1 MKDSRNWLLTN
12 KAVNFNQK
20 LYQERGAMY
29 NWSIWLNN
37 FVAFNSYKITATAIK
52 KNQLDL
58 LISTPQELKDMSYN
72 IFNQQTESINMGNT
86 MYGGFNNS
94 EIDSVKSYNF
104 KRKEM
109 GSLGLY
115 SDYYN
120 GKPIN
125 SDLTQHFSYE
135 DYMKG
140 EEAIQDEID
149 DNETYKR
156 SLSSK
161 ELLDKINNAIF
172 TLKSSKFIIE
182 TDSDI
187 NINEPNENY
196 NIGGSVSSMSKSKSK
211 FNSNIAETS
220 NAKNTILKRI
230 MDSFKAS
237 TKLIDFD
244 KLMWNPYIAK
254 IYVPYVVQ
262 DAENG
267 SSSRKHRLLSF
278 DVEPS
283 SIQYIDNID
292 NIEKATEIVFN
303 IELTQAIINNLREE
317 LVISKNVFKKLSR
330 KLKKFHMD
338 SIGNNNSIKVN
349 PSLIIHIK
357 QEQILSLSKNDRDD
371 LNMNYV
377 SNELFGTT
385 KVKTKLFVHWYD
397 YIDDINED
405 IDEESGE
412 GEGKGEGR
420 SRSRDR
426 DRDRDKNEG
435 RKYKTK
441 NNNFDPFD
449 PLSTYDINNKGKKD
463 LKNKRTTDKT
473 KVNDTEN
480 NINSKYIDELG
491 VVIDKIHESKAETNS
506 FFSESLNN
514 LESSRVFLDYI
525 PIFKYSLN
533 STGKDYNDLSFRI
546 DDAFDLFVERATTL
560 SKMEA
565 QANRS
570 SLLLMY
576 GLTSNVNPSKES
588 SVTATEDEEVKVI
601 TVAGSTIRD
610 LNNTGRLY
618 TSEVFSSSRM
628 FLQQVL
634 SDLDKKIDIA
644 LGYNVITIPD
654 IGTQQ
659 PESNIR
665 IGYNLYLPFMKELSL
680 SYLKEIIFKE
690 LVRGHEEHNKV
701 IMTFNIEQNR
711 YYYGFKEIVDKFR
724 VVFNTTAILGDALDR
739 IKQQQVEAL
748 KASSSNGQD
757 QASKEELLNS
767 VGNIHTNQNITK

>member
-29 NWSIWLNN
+29 NWSIWLDN
-37 FVAFNSYKITATAIK
+37 FTAFNSYKITAAAIK

-58 LISTPQELKDMSYN
+58 LISTPQELKDISYDV
-72 IFNQQTESINMGNT
+72 FNQQTQNIGIGNQA
-86 MYGGFNNS
+86 YGGFNNS
-94 EIDSVKSYNF
+94 EIDSIKSYSF
-104 KRKEM
+104 QRKDM
-109 GSLGLY
+109 ASLGLY

-120 GKPIN
+120 GKQIN

-149 DNETYKR
+149 NNETYKR

-187 NINEPNENY
+187 NINEQSKND
-196 NIGGSVSSMSKSKSK
+196 NIGSIGIGSGASSKG
-211 FNSNIAETS
+211 NITETS
-220 NAKNTILKRI
+220 NAESAILKRI

-244 KLMWNPYIAK
+244 KLMWSPYIAK

-292 NIEKATEIVFN
+292 NIEKATEVVFN
-303 IELTQAIINNLREE
+303 IELTQAIINHLREE

-338 SIGNNNSIKVN
+338 SIDTNNTIKVN

-357 QEQILSLSKNDRDD
+357 QDQILSLSKNDHDD
-371 LNMNYV
+371 LNMNYN

-405 IDEESGE
+405 MDDEEE
-412 GEGKGEGR
+412 EHNGR
-420 SRSRDR
+420 
-426 DRDRDKNEG
+426 G
-435 RKYKTK
+435 RQR
-441 NNNFDPFD
+441 NNKSNFDPFD
-449 PLSTYDINNKGKKD
+449 PLSTYDINNKRGKEKHF
-463 LKNKRTTDKT
+463 KNNKKTTENDKVKVMV
-473 KVNDTEN
+473 KVNNKEKTGSS
-480 NINSKYIDELG
+480 INSKYIDELG

-514 LESSRVFLDYI
+514 LGSSRVFLDYI

-588 SVTATEDEEVKVI
+588 SVTTTEDEEVKVI

-618 TSEVFSSSRM
+618 TSDVFSSSRM

-654 IGTQQ
+654 IGTQK

-690 LVRGHEEHNKV
+690 LVRGHEEYNEV
-701 IMTFNIEQNR
+701 IMTFNIEKNR
-711 YYYGFKEIVDKFR
+711 YYYGFKEIIDKFR

-767 VGNIHTNQNITK
+767 VGNIHTNQNINK